1 MVCED
6 VLGAMKYFGSCDESR
21 AGARVPTHCLYPSFE
36 PVYVGVVK
44 FGDGFIVHDDGGAF
58 RCAWSH
64 GRDGAFIS
72 RCINREAVRFH
83 LTVKDYSIIA
93 DASSLEWLASA
104 ILSVSN
110 ASAAAAN
117 QAVSHFVA
125 ATESDLLT
133 KIYEALVGEF
143 SIPNV
148 TKEFAARGRSGKEY
162 RFDFGV
168 RKDARNTIVIN
179 AVSPHPTSIAAK
191 YVSFADGAPDASA
204 KFAVHDRPLDAD
216 DVSLLQQVAEI
227 VPLKALV
234 PGARR
239 AMAHA

>member
-1 MVCED
+1 LE
-6 VLGAMKYFGSCDESR
+6 YFDSCDESKT
-21 AGARVPTHCLYPSFE
+21 GARVPTHCLYPSFE
-36 PVYVGVVK
+36 PVYVSVVK

-58 RCAWSH
+58 RSAWSH
-64 GRDGAFIS
+64 GRDSAFIN
-72 RCINREAVRFH
+72 RCLNKEAVRFH
-83 LTVKDYSIIA
+83 LTVKEHSIVAGA
-93 DASSLEWLASA
+93 DNREWLASA

-143 SIPNV
+143 TVPHV
-148 TKEFAARGRSGKEY
+148 AREFVSRGKSGKEY

-168 RKDARNTIVIN
+168 RKDARSLIVIN
-179 AVSPHPTSIAAK
+179 AVSPHPTSIASK

-234 PGARR
+234 PGAKR
-239 AMAHA
+239 AIAHA